1 MNYNELHNT
10 LLDLRKQVDSTIHQ
24 IQVAKM
30 KDPAVTLHTA
40 IARYFKLNGNKPVH
54 YKVLA
59 AVIGRKPGSVAAVLS
74 AYPQFRN
81 TKFYSGRWKMYA
93 KSFKNV

>member
-1 MNYNELHNT
+1 MNYNELNNT
-10 LLDLRKQVDSTIHQ
+10 LLNLRKQVDSTIHE

-40 IARYFKLNGNKPVH
+40 IARYFKLNSNKPVH
-54 YKVLA
+54 YKV
-59 AVIGRKPGSVAAVLS
+59 
-74 AYPQFRN
+74 

-93 KSFKNV
+93 KSFKNI